1 MDTRDAG
8 KLGGQARAQNQTLEQ
23 LTAIGQAG
31 ALARWG
37 ADVARRKRTQARKLA
52 RIAAASRKANR

>member
-1 MDTRDAG
+1 MGR
-8 KLGGQARAQNQTLEQ
+8 LGGAARAAKQTPEQ

-37 ADVARRKRTQARKLA
+37 ADVARRKRTQARKRE